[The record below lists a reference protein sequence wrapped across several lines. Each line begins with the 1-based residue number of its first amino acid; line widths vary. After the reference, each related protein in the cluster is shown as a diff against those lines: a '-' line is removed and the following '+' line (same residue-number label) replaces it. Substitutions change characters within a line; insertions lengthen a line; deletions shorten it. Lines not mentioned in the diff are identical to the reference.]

1 LLTLTGPGGCGKT
14 RLAVRAAETL
24 PDEYAGGVW
33 FVDLG
38 PLADTALL
46 PEAFAAVLGVREI
59 ASRPFVESLI
69 EYLRERTLLRSCPSL
84 RVLATSRE
92 ALGDA
97 GEAVW
102 RVPSLA
108 VPDSRRDLSADRLA
122 DFESVA
128 RSANLPMA
136 RAG

>member
-1 LLTLTGPGGCGKT
+1 
-14 RLAVRAAETL
+14 
-24 PDEYAGGVW
+24 
-33 FVDLG
+33 
-38 PLADTALL
+38 
-46 PEAFAAVLGVREI
+46 
-59 ASRPFVESLI
+59 LI
-69 EYLRERTLLRSCPSL
+69 EYLRGRTLLLVLDNCDHVVEACASLVETLLRSCPSL

-92 ALGDA
+92 ALGVA

-128 RSANLPMA
+128 RSATLPMA